1 MYLVFGAYLS
11 LLFGVR
17 TLLKKQAPKST
28 GKGWRVLRLTVGS
41 LSIGGGVYILGIVLS
56 LVIGGADMVGAAILP
71 LLYVAPAVAVIVLPF
86 LSKHMT

>member
-1 MYLVFGAYLS
+1 MKLA
-11 LLFGVR
+11 
-17 TLLKKQAPKST
+17 
-28 GKGWRVLRLTVGS
+28 VGS

-71 LLYVAPAVAVIVLPF
+71 LLYVAPAVAVLVLPF